1 VTPSPERPRLPAR
14 GAGDGRREPGVP
26 PRAVGSPAGPGARP
40 QGGTIDEANALA
52 IQRVLA
58 AAPVLLGAGRALDVV
73 PGMDED
79 LLLHAGPPITWDRMS
94 GPVRG
99 AAVGALLYERRA
111 RTEEEAAGLIAS
123 GRIRLEPC
131 HHHAAVGPMAG
142 IVSPS
147 MPVYIV
153 ENRAAGTRAYAT
165 FNEGYGKV
173 LRYGAYGED
182 VLARLRWIERTLG
195 PVIGRALEL
204 AGGLDMK
211 TLIAQALQMGDE
223 GHNRNK
229 AASALLGRLL
239 GPHLVR
245 AGASTDEL
253 SQVLRYLAENDVAAL
268 NPVMAACK
276 ATMDAA
282 HGIPGSTLVVAMA
295 RNGTEFGIRVSGL
308 GDRWFT
314 GPAEVPRGLYF
325 PGFAA
330 EDANPDVGDSAITE
344 TAGIGAFA
352 MAAAPA
358 IVTFVG
364 GTARDAL
371 ASTLEMYEI
380 TLAENPAFGIPA
392 LDFRG
397 TPTGI
402 DIRKVVR
409 TGILP
414 RINTG
419 IAHRRAGVGQIGAG
433 LVRPP
438 RACFEQAVQAMA
450 ASLGR

>member
-1 VTPSPERPRLPAR
+1 MRTGEAIDRANGEAVRRIMAATPVLAGVAR
-14 GAGDGRREPGVP
+14 AGDVIPALNEGV
-26 PRAVGSPAGPGARP
+26 
-40 QGGTIDEANALA
+40 
-52 IQRVLA
+52 
-58 AAPVLLGAGRALDVV
+58 
-73 PGMDED
+73 
-79 LLLHAGPPITWDRMS
+79 LLHAGPPLAWDWMS

-99 AAVGALLYERRA
+99 AVMGALLYEGRA
-111 RTEEEAAGLIAS
+111 QTEGEAEALAAS
-123 GRIRLEPC
+123 GRIRFDPC

-142 IVSPS
+142 IISAS
-147 MPVYIV
+147 MPVCVV
-153 ENRAAGTRAYAT
+153 ENRAGGTRAYTT

-173 LRYGAYGED
+173 LRYGAYDAGVID
-182 VLARLRWIERTLG
+182 RLRWIERTLG

-211 TLIAQALQMGDE
+211 SLVAQALQMGDE

-229 AASALLGRLL
+229 AGSALWSRLL
-239 GPHLVR
+239 GPFIVR
-245 AGASTDEL
+245 TGVSAERQAE
-253 SQVLRYLAENDVAAL
+253 VLRFLADNDVAML

-282 HGIPGSTLVVAMA
+282 HGIPHSTVVTTMA

-308 GDRWFT
+308 GDRWFV
-314 GPAEVPRGLYF
+314 GPSDVPRGLYF
-325 PGFAA
+325 AGFTA
-330 EDANPDVGDSAITE
+330 DDGNPDMGDSAITE

-352 MAAAPA
+352 MAGAPA

-364 GTARDAL
+364 GTVRDAVT
-371 ASTLEMYEI
+371 STLEMYEI
-380 TLAENPAFGIPA
+380 TLAEHETFRLPA

-419 IAHRRAGVGQIGAG
+419 IAHRKAGIGQIGAG

-438 RACFEQAVQAMA
+438 RVCFEEALRAMA
-450 ASLGR
+450 AALT